1 MAENQEDDG
10 IECEY
15 VYQDSK
21 NAPHQEATIF
31 VNPNED
37 ESPDNEDAEG
47 PSVAKPS
54 SSNEKSRRPAEA
66 RTQRS
71 RNDQEMYALQH
82 PETEEEMWIRM
93 LEEKMRAQEKLV
105 FATWVTSAVL
115 VCMLLV
121 SATANIY
128 CLIKTVNARGK

>member
-1 MAENQEDDG
+1 MAENQQDDT
-10 IECEY
+10 IKFEY
-15 VYQDSK
+15 VYQESK
-21 NAPHQEATIF
+21 KAPHQEATIF
-31 VNPNED
+31 EGPYED
-37 ESPDNEDAEG
+37 EKSDDEDAEA
-47 PSVAKPS
+47 PSAATPS

-66 RTQRS
+66 RTPRS
-71 RNDQEMYALQH
+71 RYDQEMYALQH
-82 PETEEEMWIRM
+82 PETEEEMWIRK
-93 LEEKMRAQEKLV
+93 LEEKMRAQERLV